1 MIARLPLVLK
11 TCRKLGALSVAR
23 VAGYRI
29 ASKSGLYRRLLPVCP
44 WSGGSIFLAPA
55 KHIPSPNDLPSD
67 SRDTIKTQA
76 MSLLEGRLDYFSH
89 LNYQVGSPPDWF
101 LDPISGNRLADSGH
115 WSNLNEFSKADI
127 KIVWEASRF
136 EWVPLFARAWRV
148 SGDNCYLEAL
158 NSWLHDWTVNNPLN
172 SGPNWKCGQEA
183 SIRTINLLLA
193 ALLTGTHQNP
203 SNDLVTLIQQHCSRI
218 LPTISYALAQDNNH
232 GTSEAA
238 ALYIGGLWLLDSNA
252 PLSRDLRYQAHTWH
266 SLGKRLLEDRV
277 TRLVAG
283 DGSFSQYS
291 VNYHRVLLDT
301 LCQVEIWRR
310 KCGDEPFSSTYR
322 QLSSA
327 AVDWLNQLTD
337 GISGDAPNFGANDGA
352 RLYGLACT
360 PYRDFRPTIQLAS
373 VLFNN
378 SKAYRSGVCDEPL
391 LWLDLNSA
399 PYAEP
404 VCTGFVVH
412 KSGGDVILRG
422 DNCHAMIRFA
432 AFRFRPSHA
441 DCLHLDLWHNGSNIL
456 RDGGT
461 YSYNTDPEWLDYFS
475 GTRSHN
481 TIQFDDR
488 NQMPRLGRFLFGN
501 WLEMDECG
509 DVRNHNGQLE
519 WTGAYTDWKGSAH
532 RRSVNLD
539 RTVLRVVDEIQGF
552 NDKAILR
559 WRLAPDL
566 WRLEDTVCSSDLAE
580 LRIIT
585 AAPFRR
591 LEIVTGWESRYYQ
604 QKTELRVLEVEVPA
618 GHWTITTEITLKD

>member
-1 MIARLPLVLK
+1 MIARLPLLLK

-29 ASKSGLYRRLLPVCP
+29 ACKSGLYQRLLPVRP
-44 WSGGSIFLAPA
+44 WNGGSIFFE
-55 KHIPSPNDLPSD
+55 PSTTHLSPPELPSECHD
-67 SRDTIKTQA
+67 AIIAQA
-76 MSLLEGRLDYFSH
+76 NLLLEGQLCYFSH
-89 LNYQVGSPPDWF
+89 QSRQIGSPPDWF

-115 WSNLNEFSKADI
+115 WSKLNEFSKADI

-148 SGDNCYLEAL
+148 GGDNRYLEAL
-158 NSWLHDWTVNNPLN
+158 NNWLHDWAVNNPLN

-193 ALLTGTHQNP
+193 ALLLGTHQNP
-203 SNDLVTLIQQHCSRI
+203 SKDLVTLIEHHCSRI
-218 LPTISYALAQDNNH
+218 LPTISYAMAQDNNH

-238 ALYIGGLWLLDSNA
+238 ALYIGGLWLLNSNA
-252 PLSRDLRYQAHTWH
+252 PLSRDLRHQAHKWH
-266 SLGKRLLEDRV
+266 SIGRRLLEDRV

-291 VNYHRVLLDT
+291 ANYHRVLLDT

-310 KCGDEPFSSTYR
+310 KCTDDCFSNKFR
-322 QLSSA
+322 QLNSA
-327 AVDWLNQLTD
+327 AVDWLYQLTD
-337 GISGDAPNFGANDGA
+337 RISGDVPNLGANDGA
-352 RLYGLACT
+352 RLYSLACT

-373 VLFNN
+373 VFFNN
-378 SKAYRSGVCDEPL
+378 SRAYRSGICDEPL

-404 VCTGFVVH
+404 AGAVFVVH
-412 KSGGDVILRG
+412 KNGGDVILRG

-441 DCLHLDLWHNGSNIL
+441 DCLHLDLWHNGKNIL

-461 YSYNTDPEWLDYFS
+461 YSYNTDPDWLDYFS
-475 GTRSHN
+475 GARSHN
-481 TIQFDDR
+481 TVQFDDR
-488 NQMPRLGRFLFGN
+488 NQMPSLGRFLFGN

-509 DVRNHNGQLE
+509 DVLRRNGQLE
-519 WTGAYTDWKGSAH
+519 WSGACTDWKGASH
-532 RRSVNLD
+532 RRSVTLD
-539 RTVLRVVDEIQGF
+539 RTIFKVTDEVNHF
-552 NDKAILR
+552 NNKAVLR
-559 WRLAPDL
+559 WRLAPGL
-566 WRLEDTVCSSDLAE
+566 WRLEGTICGSELAE
-580 LRIIT
+580 LRIT
-585 AAPFRR
+585 TDAPTRR
-591 LEIVTGWESRYYQ
+591 LEIVTGWESLYYQ
-604 QKTELRVLEVEVPA
+604 QKTELQVLEIEVPP